1 MVEKN
6 KLTSREKEKK
16 LIEKIEKAKQELQK
30 LQHKRKLE
38 IGALAIKHKLDEIG
52 LKKLDTAFAKLASD
66 LSNES

>member
-38 IGALAIKHKLDEIG
+38 IGTLAVKHKLDELG
-52 LKKLDTAFAKLASD
+52 LKKLDAAFAKLASD